1 MIFQDPFGSLD
12 PRRRVRDLLME
23 PLAVWRIGGG
33 RTERER
39 MIREM
44 VRECGLPDDA
54 PDQYPTEFSGGQ
66 LQRIAIARALLV
78 RPELLVADEIV
89 SALDAAVQ
97 NQILELLLR
106 MKEKYGLT
114 ILFITH
120 DLAVIRRISDRVM
133 VMQEGKI
140 IASGE
145 TDEVLERAEDPYI
158 RELKDASFTLSA
170 P

>member
-1 MIFQDPFGSLD
+1 M
-12 PRRRVRDLLME
+12 
-23 PLAVWRIGGG
+23 
-33 RTERER
+33 
-39 MIREM
+39 
-44 VRECGLPDDA
+44 
-54 PDQYPTEFSGGQ
+54 
-66 LQRIAIARALLV
+66 